1 MDAEITVIGAG
12 VLGLAIA
19 RDLSEESQGVFVIE
33 KNFRFGQE
41 TSSRNSEVIH
51 SGVYYPPGS
60 LKATLCVEGKWMLY
74 DFLEQYDI
82 AHKKCG
88 KLVVAVSEEE
98 TGRMKEV
105 WDISG
110 KNGVTDREWLNRK
123 GIESLEP
130 HIRAVAAIHFPS
142 TGILDSHGLMK
153 QLEALARIRGAE
165 FVYGARVTGIERLK
179 AGYRI
184 TLADA
189 DGSPFKFTSR
199 KVINAAGLEAD
210 RVAALDGTRMPG
222 DEIHFWKGQY
232 FRVTCGKHRYINR
245 LIYPLPDPDH
255 ISLGLHATIDL
266 NGQMKLGPDA
276 VYLPERKID
285 YRVDPA
291 NASRFFEAAGKYL
304 PFLEENDLIPDQA
317 GIRPKLQKPGGRVR
331 DWVIRDEGPRGY
343 PGRINLIGM
352 DSPALTACLAIARY
366 VKNLIFAKP

>member
-317 GIRPKLQKPGGRVR
+317 GIRPKLQ
-331 DWVIRDEGPRGY
+331 
-343 PGRINLIGM
+343 N
-352 DSPALTACLAIARY
+352 PAAG
-366 VKNLIFAKP
+366 

>member
-153 QLEALARIRGAE
+153 QLEALA
-165 FVYGARVTGIERLK
+165 K
-179 AGYRI
+179 ALLQKEI
-184 TLADA
+184 
-189 DGSPFKFTSR
+189 
-199 KVINAAGLEAD
+199 LEAE
-210 RVAALDGTRMPG
+210 
-222 DEIHFWKGQY
+222 EIQEL
-232 FRVTCGKHRYINR
+232 NR
-245 LIYPLPDPDH
+245 LWGEH
-255 ISLGLHATIDL
+255 IVQQG
-266 NGQMKLGPDA
+266 
-276 VYLPERKID
+276 Y
-285 YRVDPA
+285 
-291 NASRFFEAAGKYL
+291 
-304 PFLEENDLIPDQA
+304 
-317 GIRPKLQKPGGRVR
+317 KLQ
-331 DWVIRDEGPRGY
+331 D
-343 PGRINLIGM
+343 
-352 DSPALTACLAIARY
+352 
-366 VKNLIFAKP
+366 